1 MKMRNTA
8 QESDAPPLAHTI
20 TVSAERIGVSRSEVY
35 NILNRGE
42 LRAKKLG
49 RRTVILHDDLSA
61 YLRGLPDYTTAAA

>member
-1 MKMRNTA
+1 MVPTHDEDA
-8 QESDAPPLAHTI
+8 QPLAYSI
-20 TVSAERIGVSRSEVY
+20 TGGAKRANVSRSEMY
-35 NILNRGE
+35 NILKRGE